1 MGVCMKKIQ
10 FENNNIVELD
20 DDLMN
25 YKNEISVSFNEDKIK
40 LKNKKTEKKCIKEK
54 LVNDY
59 KHIINNESVNFKNFV
74 TDLDEYLFK
83 EGTHMSCYKF
93 MGAHYVTTVVKHEK

>member
-1 MGVCMKKIQ
+1 MGVYMKKIQ

-40 LKNKKTEKKCIKEK
+40 LKNKKIC
-54 LVNDY
+54 
-59 KHIINNESVNFKNFV
+59 FKRF
-74 TDLDEYLFK
+74 
-83 EGTHMSCYKF
+83 
-93 MGAHYVTTVVKHEK
+93 

>member
-1 MGVCMKKIQ
+1 MGVYMKKIQ

-54 LVNDY
+54 LVND
-59 KHIINNESVNFKNFV
+59 
-74 TDLDEYLFK
+74 
-83 EGTHMSCYKF
+83 
-93 MGAHYVTTVVKHEK
+93 

>member
-1 MGVCMKKIQ
+1 MGVYMKKTQ

-54 LVNDY
+54 LVNGY
-59 KHIINNESVNFKNFV
+59 
-74 TDLDEYLFK
+74 
-83 EGTHMSCYKF
+83 
-93 MGAHYVTTVVKHEK
+93 